1 MQGGESMEAKTTEK
15 IQNASLGHW
24 PGISPQCKADERR
37 RWPRFQEE
45 KLVAYTWFDS
55 DATPRS
61 MGMAKTLDISEG
73 GVSILLHQSPKA
85 GDTLHLFMAVEDSL
99 VQAVVRIV
107 HAREQKGGFWRVG
120 GYFTSLEER
129 GRRNLIPR
137 V

>member
-1 MQGGESMEAKTTEK
+1 MQGEESMEAKNTEK
-15 IQNASLGHW
+15 MENGNVGHW
-24 PGISPQCKADERR
+24 SPTSPHCRADERR
-37 RWPRFQEE
+37 KWPRFQDE

-85 GDTLHLFMAVEDSL
+85 GDTLHLFMAVEESL

-107 HAREQKGGFWRVG
+107 HAREHREGFWRVG

-137 V
+137 A